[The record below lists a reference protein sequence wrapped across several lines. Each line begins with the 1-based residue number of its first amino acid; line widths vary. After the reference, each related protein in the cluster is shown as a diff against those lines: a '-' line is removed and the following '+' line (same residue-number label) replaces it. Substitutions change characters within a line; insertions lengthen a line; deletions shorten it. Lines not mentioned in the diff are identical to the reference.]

1 MTIFPTSAKRFPRE
15 TRMTQVIYKFD
26 IQFPYMSTD
35 SFTCD
40 LPISMEDD
48 RVTGL
53 QIKEIAAGVVA
64 DFDLD
69 EAMIDKLSAENWNL
83 IAMSWDKMCDEFAS
97 EWDDEQPLLYL
108 HYTEG

>member
-1 MTIFPTSAKRFPRE
+1 
-15 TRMTQVIYKFD
+15 MTQVIYKFD
-26 IQFPYMSTD
+26 IQFPCMSTD

-40 LPISMEDD
+40 LPISTEDD

-64 DFDLD
+64 DLFDLD
-69 EAMIDKLSAENWNL
+69 EAMTDTLSAEDWNL

-108 HYTEG
+108 HYAEVAA